1 MELNPDF
8 IQHVDVESLLTLF
21 VENYLSTLC
30 SFVYK
35 LDISTKNVVQ
45 VKVPI
50 SSQFLFSHLILSFM
64 QWTSAKKIFDLDKRA
79 IFFMK
84 F

>member
-50 SSQFLFSHLILSFM
+50 SSQFLFSHLILYFM